1 MAESSLLCETK
12 MCRPSKAVREGEGMW
27 QRVRLAGSG
36 KLRVGQTTHQYHSR
50 HRNMGMLGRLPFMPN
65 PKMARQGGVF
75 EFPAPDVFKAG
86 REKE

>member
-1 MAESSLLCETK
+1 
-12 MCRPSKAVREGEGMW
+12 
-27 QRVRLAGSG
+27 
-36 KLRVGQTTHQYHSR
+36 
-50 HRNMGMLGRLPFMPN
+50 MGMLGRLPFMPN